1 MPAREEQ
8 LHALLQ
14 RLVDAQRGTVSNESL
29 AFELERT
36 PKISYNEL
44 STRVPDGDTCDVRF
58 HITGGKSNEINI
70 FRPAYANED
79 VEGLL
84 LRTCKEERIVL
95 AQCHITLNGHAF
107 RVQKGMQVKD
117 LPDDLVRECP
127 FFEID
132 A

>member
-36 PKISYNEL
+36 SKISYNEL

-58 HITGGKSNEINI
+58 HITGGKSNEIYI
-70 FRPAYANED
+70 LRAPYAHED

-95 AQCHITLNGHAF
+95 AQCHITLNGRAF
-107 RVQKGMQVKD
+107 RVQTDMQVKD